1 LLKKQF
7 KIVKSNLLVLAKKAL
22 EHWCNTEFI
31 LRTFLSW
38 LFETRARFLFLDGGG
53 GAGAGGGCGDQ
64 GSVRL
69 M

>member
-1 LLKKQF
+1 M
-7 KIVKSNLLVLAKKAL
+7 AKKAL

-38 LFETRARFLFLDGGG
+38 LFETRARFLFLEGGG